1 MNNGS
6 RVYTSR
12 VTLMPPPDAP
22 GDGQVNL
29 YAIGGDPNGVLDADL
44 GDRAFE
50 INGTNTWTCAGGNV
64 WAASGGGGGIGGTIG
79 VNEVAFGTAL
89 DTIGG
94 DPAFLFDGVN
104 LTVATGGSAIDI
116 GQGFITG
123 GANLTVETML
133 GGTLTLGNGN
143 AIDLV
148 AADEIRVNGATG
160 AAGDVLTSNG
170 AGVPPTWQAPAPSGI
185 TQLTGDV
192 TAGPGAGSQ
201 PASVVAL
208 QGNAVSSAVPAD
220 GQVLTWNGS
229 AWVPGAAASG
239 GSGGGGQTYFLNA
252 GTPGGPPIVGLPG
265 STKQFG
271 LTAEVALTS
280 ITSAVLP
287 IGGVFAVVAGFVT
300 DLGAPGLTAIP
311 AGVWDFNVWAQSSA
325 LAPNTVLFRINVYTY
340 DGVAATLIATGAT
353 TPLYD
358 PTSLVQYIA
367 STLLPQ
373 TPVLVTDRVYVEIEA
388 TSTLAGQTITVDFG
402 GTTPTHAH
410 TTLPSVA
417 GTGIVH
423 VINGVM
429 QSPASPVD
437 LTAGATEISG
447 TLPISNG
454 GTGTS
459 TVPANGELLIGN
471 GAGYSLATLTDGS
484 NIIITDGAGSITI
497 DAVPSGA
504 ANEVQYNNGGTTFGA
519 DPGFTY
525 DGNVLTVAT
534 GGSSI
539 DVGLGFVTGNPNLT
553 IETGAGGTL
562 TLGNGD
568 NVDLVAASEIR
579 VNGATGAAGE
589 VLTSNGPGVPPTW
602 QAGGGGTIG
611 GTIAANEV
619 AFGTGADTIGGSAN
633 FTWDNATSAL
643 AIVGDAAD
651 CLTVASLIDGQFLA
665 VSPTSYTL
673 TITDPLTPTS
683 SATMGPGDV
692 AVGDGAASGNVQAG
706 YVGVTENGTGNRI
719 TLTAPAGLGT
729 LTSEDS
735 ATFVPTPLNV
745 VCEELRV
752 NGAPG
757 AAGEVLTSNGAGLA
771 PTWQAV
777 AGAAINQLTQ
787 DVIAG
792 PGSGSQAA
800 KVQGMGGSTSKI
812 HFVIVG
818 GKYATLQDAVNAA
831 AANDTILV
839 GPIGA
844 VSPVTSWGD
853 VTFPAQKRLTVIGLT
868 SPRSY
873 GPNIGKVTFAPAA
886 GLNILEN
893 TVHLENLFINA
904 SFAGAQGVNF
914 AGTAP
919 ARLRMVN
926 CYIYNLSAVSGN
938 AVVVNNS
945 GAGSSCYLDGTTI
958 QGAGTAGVGVNH
970 VQGYTLI
977 RNGSEVADYQYQIQ
991 CAAGTVEVYNSQI
1004 QGSLAN
1010 EVIRITGGT
1019 VFLGYSTIRNTT
1031 ANSTGVNLVN
1041 AGAAFG
1047 MGDATFAIATGTGY
1061 CVNGVAGSIFLY
1073 GPITYSN
1080 SAALAYN
1087 VKVKNTISAFP
1098 VTQAFTLSP

>member
-1 MNNGS
+1 MALRSPTSAHSYWGSFANPAALPVGNPNLETGDTAFVVSANSLYAYDGAAWAPATTTAPGGNPNEVQYNNGGA
-6 RVYTSR
+6 
-12 VTLMPPPDAP
+12 LA
-22 GDGQVNL
+22 
-29 YAIGGDPNGVLDADL
+29 GDPNFTYD
-44 GDRAFE
+44 
-50 INGTNTWTCAGGNV
+50 GT
-64 WAASGGGGGIGGTIG
+64 
-79 VNEVAFGTAL
+79 
-89 DTIGG
+89 
-94 DPAFLFDGVN
+94 N

-123 GANLTVETML
+123 NPNLAVETGI
-133 GGTLTLGNGN
+133 GGTLTLGNGDN
-143 AIDLV
+143 IDLV
-148 AADEIRVNGATG
+148 VAQELRVNGAAG

-170 AGVPPTWQAPAPSGI
+170 AGLSPTWQAP
-185 TQLTGDV
+185 
-192 TAGPGAGSQ
+192 
-201 PASVVAL
+201 
-208 QGNAVSSAVPAD
+208 
-220 GQVLTWNGS
+220 
-229 AWVPGAAASG
+229 
-239 GSGGGGQTYFLNA
+239 
-252 GTPGGPPIVGLPG
+252 
-265 STKQFG
+265 
-271 LTAEVALTS
+271 
-280 ITSAVLP
+280 
-287 IGGVFAVVAGFVT
+287 
-300 DLGAPGLTAIP
+300 
-311 AGVWDFNVWAQSSA
+311 
-325 LAPNTVLFRINVYTY
+325 
-340 DGVAATLIATGAT
+340 
-353 TPLYD
+353 
-358 PTSLVQYIA
+358 
-367 STLLPQ
+367 
-373 TPVLVTDRVYVEIEA
+373 
-388 TSTLAGQTITVDFG
+388 
-402 GTTPTHAH
+402 
-410 TTLPSVA
+410 
-417 GTGIVH
+417 
-423 VINGVM
+423 
-429 QSPASPVD
+429 
-437 LTAGATEISG
+437 
-447 TLPISNG
+447 
-454 GTGTS
+454 
-459 TVPANGELLIGN
+459 
-471 GAGYSLATLTDGS
+471 
-484 NIIITDGAGSITI
+484 
-497 DAVPSGA
+497 
-504 ANEVQYNNGGTTFGA
+504 
-519 DPGFTY
+519 
-525 DGNVLTVAT
+525 T
-534 GGSSI
+534 GG
-539 DVGLGFVTGNPNLT
+539 
-553 IETGAGGTL
+553 
-562 TLGNGD
+562 
-568 NVDLVAASEIR
+568 
-579 VNGATGAAGE
+579 
-589 VLTSNGPGVPPTW
+589 
-602 QAGGGGTIG
+602 IG
-611 GTIAANEV
+611 GTIAVNEV
-619 AFGTGADTIGGSAN
+619 AFGTGVDTIGGSAN
-633 FTWDNATSAL
+633 FTWNDGTQ
-643 AIVGDAAD
+643 V
-651 CLTVASLIDGQFLA
+651 LTVIGNAVDSFVIQDVTSTTFLT

-673 TITDPLTPTS
+673 SVVNPLDATEVATVGYSQVNVANSTKTSDLSASLGLVLTDVASTNKLSVATVGSTATITS
-683 SATMGPGDV
+683 E
-692 AVGDGAASGNVQAG
+692 DGAATPQ
-706 YVGVTENGTGNRI
+706 
-719 TLTAPAGLGT
+719 TLDLVIG
-729 LTSEDS
+729 
-735 ATFVPTPLNV
+735 
-745 VCEELRV
+745 ELDI

-800 KVQGMGGSTSKI
+800 TVQGMGGSTSKI

-818 GKYATLQDAVNAA
+818 GKYASLQAAVNAA

-1061 CVNGVAGSIFLY
+1061 CVNGVAGSFFLY

-1098 VTQAFTLSP
+1098 VTQVFTSSP